1 MASASATSGSGGGGS
16 GRRKSLDAEI
26 NLVPF
31 IDLLSMCICFL
42 LMTAVWTQLSAVQ
55 VKQANGTEG
64 AADTAKSLDLDVK
77 FVSPEHLA
85 LTLKKSGKSMQT
97 VESTMADLNATI
109 QGIQAGLSGKGEIA
123 AVMITPN
130 HGVDYGT
137 MVTVMDTLR
146 RNRLVNLGVVPVQ
159 PQQSTSG
166 SAGQSP
172 GTGAE

>member
-1 MASASATSGSGGGGS
+1 MASANVGGGGGS
-16 GRRKSLDAEI
+16 GRRRSLDAEI

-64 AADTAKSLDLDVK
+64 AADTAQSMDLDVK
-77 FVSPEHLA
+77 FVSSEALA
-85 LTLKKSGKSMQT
+85 LTLKKSGKAIQT
-97 VESTMADLNATI
+97 VQSALADLDGTI
-109 QGIQAGLSGKGEIA
+109 QAIQAGVAGKGEIS

-146 RNRLVNLGVVPVQ
+146 KNRLVNLGVVPVR
-159 PQQSTSG
+159 PQQ
-166 SAGQSP
+166 
-172 GTGAE
+172 GAE